1 MGKSTISMAIFNSY
15 VSLPEG
21 TNQGCFHQL
30 LSGMILQAA
39 SSTAG
44 PTSRFQYLHTGAGTC
59 SKHDLCA
66 EDQYVNISHDGS
78 MVLVYMLTWLGYI
91 DGKC

>member
-1 MGKSTISMAIFNSY
+1 MAIFNSFF
-15 VSLPEG
+15 VCLPEG

-44 PTSRFQYLHTGAGTC
+44 STSRFPRSLGEYLHTGAGTC
-59 SKHDLCA
+59 RKHDLCA

-78 MVLVYMLTWLGYI
+78 MVLVY
-91 DGKC
+91 